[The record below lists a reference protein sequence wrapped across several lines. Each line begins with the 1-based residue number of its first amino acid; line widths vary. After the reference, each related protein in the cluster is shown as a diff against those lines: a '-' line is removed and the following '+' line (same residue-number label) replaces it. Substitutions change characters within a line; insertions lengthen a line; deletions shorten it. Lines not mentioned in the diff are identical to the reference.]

1 MAELVEV
8 LSQIKERMSAIF
20 FVLLAIAI
28 ILIVKNM
35 GGRK

>member
-8 LSQIKERMSAIF
+8 LSQIRGWMEAIF
-20 FVLLAIAI
+20 FVLLAIEI